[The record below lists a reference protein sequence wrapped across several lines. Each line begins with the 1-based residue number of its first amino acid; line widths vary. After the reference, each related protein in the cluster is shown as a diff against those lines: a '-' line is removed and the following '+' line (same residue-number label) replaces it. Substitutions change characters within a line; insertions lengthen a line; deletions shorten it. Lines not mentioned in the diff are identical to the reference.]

1 MAQARDCW
9 HAVVNM
15 VENLLPEKVGNF
27 STTCATI
34 SCSRGVAVCE
44 GSIDPDICESC
55 FRFYDP
61 SFIYM
66 RLPYRRVNCE
76 STDER
81 IVESY
86 TKSADTW
93 LVLLYNFVVFYRL
106 QARIHLLIVLGVDYR
121 IF

>member
-1 MAQARDCW
+1 
-9 HAVVNM
+9 M
-15 VENLLPEKVGNF
+15 VENLLPENVGNF

-34 SCSRGVAVCE
+34 NCSRGIALCE

-61 SFIYM
+61 SFIYV
-66 RLPYRRVNCE
+66 RLPYRRINYE
-76 STDER
+76 LTDER
-81 IVESY
+81 VVESY

-93 LVLLYNFVVFYRL
+93 LVLLYNFVAFYRL
-106 QARIHLLIVLGVDYR
+106 HACIHLLIVLGVDYR